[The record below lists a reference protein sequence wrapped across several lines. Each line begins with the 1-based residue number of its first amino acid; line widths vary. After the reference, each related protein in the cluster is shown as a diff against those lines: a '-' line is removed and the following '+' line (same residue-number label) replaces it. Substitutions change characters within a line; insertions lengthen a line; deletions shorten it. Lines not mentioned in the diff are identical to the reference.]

1 MAELDKDNPT
11 FEDLNVLAEASQLL
25 TVLDLDQVLHKVI
38 ALVSNRMGAQKTSL
52 FLHEDE
58 AVAWEHLITMRNLS
72 PDQSIKVVS
81 QVLDEGFA
89 GWVLH
94 HKKGDII
101 YDTEEDDRW
110 IIFPDDPIVARSAMC
125 VPFIINGEVIASVTL
140 IHEQANHF
148 RPFHLSLMEIIANQ
162 TSVAIRNAQ
171 LFNHIREQRRQLH
184 AVLQSMRDVL
194 IVLNQNKE
202 IVMLNEAALPLL
214 GVTMQA
220 EAIGM
225 SLEHFVMVDDVF
237 VPVIKLFH
245 SGMDTQRWS
254 FESRSERRNIDYHIR
269 MSIWDADEEILGY
282 VVVMHDI
289 TRLTDLSRFKDE
301 MLRVAS
307 HDLRSPLAL
316 VSGYADMVVLD
327 TLDEE
332 SPIHFYIDTIKGQV
346 EKMSVLVDDLLRV
359 ERIRTTPLELRE
371 RTDMAA
377 LMKLLLVNSRPSA
390 IAKNIQLETDIQ
402 LEGIALIVTDPVLI
416 RQSMENLI
424 SNAMKYTP
432 EEGTVKVSSY
442 YDDTRFYFTV
452 EDTGIGIPEDARAF
466 VFESFYRVQSHKNK
480 ARGSGLGLSLVKNVI
495 KRHDGDVWVKS
506 EEDVGSLFGFW
517 IPLQS
522 KIDISAINSQSAT
535 TETPDY

>member
-1 MAELDKDNPT
+1 MAEFDKDNPT
-11 FEDLNVLAEASQLL
+11 FEDLSVLAEASQLL

-81 QVLDEGFA
+81 QVLAEGFA

-94 HKKGDII
+94 NKKGDII
-101 YDTEEDDRW
+101 NDTEKDDRW
-110 IIFPDDPIVARSAMC
+110 IVFPDDPIKARSAMC
-125 VPFIINGEVIASVTL
+125 VPFIINGEVIASLTL
-140 IHEQANHF
+140 IHEQPNHF

-184 AVLQSMRDVL
+184 AVLQSMHDVL
-194 IVLNQNKE
+194 IVLDQNKE
-202 IVMLNEAALPLL
+202 IVMLNESALPLL

-237 VPVIKLFH
+237 VPVIERFH

-282 VVVMHDI
+282 VVVMHDV

-327 TLDEE
+327 TPDEE
-332 SPIHFYIDTIKGQV
+332 SPVHFYVDTIKGQV
-346 EKMSVLVDDLLRV
+346 EKMSILVDDLLRV

-371 RTDMAA
+371 RTDMVA

-402 LEGIALIVTDPVLI
+402 LEGIPLIVTDPVLI

-424 SNAMKYTP
+424 SNAMKYTA

-522 KIDISAINSQSAT
+522 KIDISAINSQSTA